1 MVKLFGMT
9 WFEAVCHAFTCM
21 STGGFSTLD
30 SSVGGFDADRV
41 GYWNSLGIEWTI
53 VVFMIIAGVN
63 FSLYYGLYRYKS
75 LRVFSRSTE
84 FRVYIGLIAGSTLAL
99 WAANLAAA
107 PAWDEVFPTFRA
119 SLFMVATTITSTG
132 YGTDG
137 YLHYPPAALAIML
150 LLMFIGGSAGST
162 AGGIKVARVVLL
174 FKLSAGQVRKSL
186 RPQVVHVVRMA
197 KKAVDSSVIN
207 DVAAFFLI
215 FMVCMAAGVIAV
227 SAIDGVSVPRA
238 FGAMLTSLSNMGPG
252 PFHNIGLH
260 GNIENPS
267 DNFAGYSSV
276 AKFIFSLA
284 MILGRLEFFTLL
296 ALLLPDFW
304 RR

>member
-1 MVKLFGMT
+1 M
-9 WFEAVCHAFTCM
+9 WR
-21 STGGFSTLD
+21 D
-30 SSVGGFDADRV
+30 S
-41 GYWNSLGIEWTI
+41 GYA
-53 VVFMIIAGVN
+53 AG
-63 FSLYYGLYRYKS
+63 
-75 LRVFSRSTE
+75 
-84 FRVYIGLIAGSTLAL
+84 AL
-99 WAANLAAA
+99 
-107 PAWDEVFPTFRA
+107 
-119 SLFMVATTITSTG
+119 
-132 YGTDG
+132 
-137 YLHYPPAALAIML
+137 
-150 LLMFIGGSAGST
+150 
-162 AGGIKVARVVLL
+162 
-174 FKLSAGQVRKSL
+174 
-186 RPQVVHVVRMA
+186 
-197 KKAVDSSVIN
+197 
-207 DVAAFFLI
+207 
-215 FMVCMAAGVIAV
+215 AAGVIAV